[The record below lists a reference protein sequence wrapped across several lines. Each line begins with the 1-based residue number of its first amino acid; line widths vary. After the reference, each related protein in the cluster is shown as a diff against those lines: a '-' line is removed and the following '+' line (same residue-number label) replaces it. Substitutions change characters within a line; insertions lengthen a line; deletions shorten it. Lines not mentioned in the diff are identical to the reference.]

1 MKKKDIPQQPHQIYE
16 GETKAIYAVNEDGKL
31 EIGQSSGWEV
41 ESIVLE
47 QAIEEINRLSTE
59 ALKRIRKGRASTL
72 EYHMYIQR
80 MDLPMLAKATNYS
93 QWRVKRHMK
102 PKGFS
107 KLNKEQLSLY
117 AEVLGIDVESL
128 KQIPHD

>member
-1 MKKKDIPQQPHQIYE
+1 MKKKDIPQQTHQIYE
-16 GETKAIYAVNEDGKL
+16 GETKVIYAVNEDGKL

-47 QAIEEINRLSTE
+47 QAIEEINRLAAE
-59 ALKRIRKGRASTL
+59 ALERVRKGCASAL
-72 EYHMYIQR
+72 EYHMYMQR

-102 PKGFS
+102 PKGFV

-117 AEVLGIDVESL
+117 AEVLGIDLESL
-128 KQIPHD
+128 KQIPND